1 VLESAGAR
9 VVRPVQPTFRQNES
23 GTWCADL
30 GDGRLLPLPAS
41 FRRSSGGTLP

>member
-1 VLESAGAR
+1 
-9 VVRPVQPTFRQNES
+9 VVRPIQPTFRKDGS

-41 FRRSSGGTLP
+41 FRSASGRQLS